1 MHINLLYAATSPP
14 PVSTIVVSIT
24 SSGINMAGENYKLE
38 CTTTVT
44 GTTEEPVI
52 TWMNSMGNITT
63 PRVVATGNMSTLT
76 FIPLAASHAGMY
88 TCQATLGSA
97 MDSAYWTITVRSE

>member
-1 MHINLLYAATSPP
+1 
-14 PVSTIVVSIT
+14 
-24 SSGINMAGENYKLE
+24 MAGKNYRLE
-38 CTTTVT
+38 CTATVT

-63 PRVVATGNMSTLT
+63 SRAVATGNMSTLT
-76 FIPLAASHAGMY
+76 LNFIPLAASHAGTY

-97 MDSAYWTITVRSE
+97 MDSAYLTITVRSE